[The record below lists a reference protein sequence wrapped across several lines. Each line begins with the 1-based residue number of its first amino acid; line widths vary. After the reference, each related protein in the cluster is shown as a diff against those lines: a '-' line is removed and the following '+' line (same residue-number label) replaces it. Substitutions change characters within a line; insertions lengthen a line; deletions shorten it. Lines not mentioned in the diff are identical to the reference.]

1 LAGSELKL
9 SNIFPTPVWTI
20 TNEISDEDIAEL
32 ERFSRE
38 MVKTQPNLDISSKR
52 GGGGSSKVL
61 TIAHPVL
68 MPIIEKCTG
77 MLVKDYESVTPLTL
91 LNYWVN
97 VNSPGAYMIPHLHP
111 RSVLACTLYI
121 KTPPRSG
128 KITFINPNLAARQ
141 HFYSAKD
148 VDANYKSYS
157 FQPVPGL
164 FIAFPSWLDHGVEEN
179 LSDEDRIS
187 ISFNL
192 IATDI

>member
-1 LAGSELKL
+1 LVGSDLKL

-20 TNEISDEDIAEL
+20 KNDLSEQEIQEL
-32 ERFSRE
+32 EKFSRE
-38 MVKTQPNLDISSKR
+38 VVQTQPNLDISSKR

-68 MPIIEKCTG
+68 MPIIERCTSA
-77 MLVKDYESVTPLTL
+77 LIKDYESVTKLKL

-97 VNSPGAYMIPHLHP
+97 VNPPGSYMIPHIHP
-111 RSVLACTLYI
+111 RSVFACTLYV

-128 KITFINPNLAARQ
+128 KITFVNPNLAARQ

-148 VDANYKSYS
+148 AEYNYKSYS
-157 FQPVPGL
+157 FQPVPGM

-179 LSDEDRIS
+179 LSEEDRIS

-192 IATDI
+192 IADDI